1 MISYRAPS
9 NAAAHPGSR
18 AAGARSESA
27 RGRQRRRLH
36 VLIGDEQGM
45 IRDALCALLGA
56 MPEVTRVSAE
66 QTGPELLRSA
76 ASLRPDLV
84 IIEFPRPLEGGA
96 ALIAVLKRQQPDLR
110 VMVLTFHPDA
120 HLVDAAMR
128 AGADA
133 YLLKRD
139 TMVELSNALG
149 SVLAGKTYLSPG
161 LAGRVVRG
169 VWHAGLPDEPQKQAG
184 SELTYRELQVIRLI
198 AQGHRTR
205 EIAQLLSLSHKTI
218 EKHRAS
224 IMRKLG
230 LRNASA
236 VAAYATTHGLA

>member
-1 MISYRAPS
+1 MISYRALA
-9 NAAAHPGSR
+9 NAAAHPGTR
-18 AAGARSESA
+18 AAGARSDSA

-36 VLIGDEQGM
+36 VLVADEQGM

-56 MPEVTRVSAE
+56 MPEVARVSAE
-66 QTGPELLRSA
+66 QTGPEVLRSA
-76 ASLRPDLV
+76 ATLRPDVV
-84 IIEFPRPLEGGA
+84 IIEFPKPIESGA
-96 ALIAVLKRQQPDLR
+96 GLIAMLKRQQPGPR
-110 VMVLTFHPDA
+110 VVVLTFHPDG

-139 TMVELSNALG
+139 TLNELSNALG
-149 SVLAGKTYLSPG
+149 SVLAGSTYLSPG
-161 LAGRVVRG
+161 LAGRIVRG
-169 VWHAGLPDEPQKQAG
+169 VWHPAAPGANKAAVD
-184 SELTYRELQVIRLI
+184 LTFRELQVIRLI

-205 EIAQLLSLSHKTI
+205 EIAQSLSLSHKTI

-236 VAAYATTHGLA
+236 VAAYATTHGLT